1 MNQIE
6 SLKVQIEKERRKLE
20 EMLSTM
26 SLTMEDV
33 LTQSRE
39 LDRLME
45 EYIGLTN

>member
-26 SLTMEDV
+26 TMTMEDV
-33 LTQSRE
+33 LKQSRK
-39 LDRLME
+39 LDGLME